1 VLIKICLASI
11 PIYLLSFIK
20 FPKWG
25 IRLLEFQMAH
35 CLWNNTADCHRYHL
49 ASWQHVTMLKEYGG
63 MGVPS
68 IRAESMFVRFL
79 VKKVLFRWGGGRG
92 EFGRTLWIL
101 STTLVTL
108 MSSPVEMLWLP
119 IFERV
124 CSGQLE

>member
-1 VLIKICLASI
+1 
-11 PIYLLSFIK
+11 
-20 FPKWG
+20 
-25 IRLLEFQMAH
+25 M
-35 CLWNNTADCHRYHL
+35 
-49 ASWQHVTMLKEYGG
+49 
-63 MGVPS
+63 
-68 IRAESMFVRFL
+68 
-79 VKKVLFRWGGGRG
+79 GGGRG

>member
-79 VKKVLFRWGGGRG
+79 VKKVLFRWGGGGIWKNLLDFKYNTSNSNVFTCRDAVASN
-92 EFGRTLWIL
+92 F
-101 STTLVTL
+101 
-108 MSSPVEMLWLP
+108 
-119 IFERV
+119 
-124 CSGQLE
+124 